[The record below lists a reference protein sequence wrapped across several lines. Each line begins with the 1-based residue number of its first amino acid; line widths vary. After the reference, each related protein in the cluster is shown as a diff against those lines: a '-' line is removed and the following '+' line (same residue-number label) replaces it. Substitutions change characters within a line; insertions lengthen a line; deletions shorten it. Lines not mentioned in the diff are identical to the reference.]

1 MPPKRTQPRAGG
13 ATQLDFLD
21 AGWPDPARFPHNA
34 TQTQVRDQVLAD
46 LRASQQPLIVTGYSS
61 LDVLIDWLAGYA
73 QAPHP
78 PAQIRLVLGHEPQP
92 QVRPTHRLP
101 DHSFGQEIA
110 DYWLERGISLY
121 LSAKMLVALDLVQQG
136 TVQVRISAQA
146 SRPIHAKIYKGD
158 TAATL
163 GSSNFSH
170 AGLGGQIEANVRF
183 TVADDPTR
191 FAETGRLAERIWE
204 LGAEYTADFMA
215 LLTALF
221 HRVTWAEALARAC
234 AEVLE
239 GTWATQYT
247 RPPQLGD
254 AAPLWPSQEQGIA
267 QAMWVL
273 EHVGSVLIADATGSG
288 KTRMGA
294 HLLRALVQRNWASGR
309 VRRDT
314 TVLICPPAVQET
326 WRAATLDTGQAV
338 NDFSEGLLSHPSSDR
353 HAELLRAL
361 RRAQVLAVD
370 EAHHFLNRWSRRTQH
385 LFAHMAD
392 YVLLFTATPINQGA
406 PDLIAIIDLLGAD
419 NFDEAVLEIFGRMF
433 TRRAD
438 PTSTLAP
445 GERVILQRAIGQFT
459 VRRTKAMLNTLIA
472 ADPARYC
479 DRTGRPCRYP
489 EHLAYHYRCDE
500 PPADRALAGQI
511 YAATLELRGLVNLRA
526 PLQLS
531 DAQRRDGVTEADYL
545 QWRLTGAQGLVRH
558 HIMAS
563 LRSSRAAVLEHIAGT
578 AAAYAHFALPGSRV
592 HPTGN
597 MLARLREIAGQ
608 PPPNLL
614 TVPVPAWLADP
625 LAHAA
630 LCAAELAIYER
641 IGVLVRQLSA
651 CRETAKAA
659 QLRGLLA
666 THRLVL
672 GFDSH
677 PITLT
682 DLRQRLGGAAG
693 LEVVIATSES
703 PQGRRR
709 VQQLTQ
715 PGSAAAGVI
724 ALCSD
729 AMAEGLNLQAAS
741 AVVHLDMPS
750 VIRLAEQRIG
760 RVDRLNSA
768 HTRVEIYWP
777 DDAPE
782 FALRADER
790 FFARHRLVTD
800 LLGANIRLPESRVV
814 TAAEVITDFQQAEAD
829 TLPVWD
835 EITDAFEPVRALL
848 APGSGLVPPA
858 VYAQIRASTARL
870 VSSVSAVT
878 AAGTWAFFAIAGTAW
893 GAPRWVYLDSP
904 QAAPITDLAAISE
917 ALRTHL
923 ATARHRDFDPAAAT
937 RLTGFLD
944 QLRRTEG
951 QLLPR
956 KKQRAL
962 QEMRTVLLRY
972 GQQARQQGDPA
983 RSAVVA
989 ELLALT
995 TPAPQD
1001 LAVDLGT
1008 LAECWLD
1015 LIRPHWY
1022 TRLQQG
1028 RPRFRPLLLKDLRAD
1043 LLATPLS
1050 TEQLQTVLDRDFW
1063 MRPLDERIVAAIIAV
1078 PAEEGA

>member
-1 MPPKRTQPRAGG
+1 MPARRPKAPADG
-13 ATQLDFLD
+13 ARQLDFLD
-21 AGWPDPARFPHNA
+21 AGWPDPARFPYNA

-46 LRASQQPLIVTGYSS
+46 LRASRQPLIVTGYSS

-73 QAPHP
+73 QAPTP
-78 PAQIRLVLGHEPQP
+78 PTQIRLVLGHEPQP

-101 DHSFGQEIA
+101 NHAFDQEIA
-110 DYWLERGISLY
+110 DYWLNRGISLY

-136 TVQVRISAQA
+136 TVQVRISAQP
-146 SRPIHAKIYKGD
+146 SRPIHAKIYQGD

-170 AGLGGQIEANVRF
+170 AGLSGQIEANVRF
-183 TVADDPTR
+183 TAADDPRR
-191 FAETGRLAERIWE
+191 FAETARLAERIWD
-204 LGAEYTADFMA
+204 LGAEYTAGFIA

-221 HRVTWAEALARAC
+221 HRVTWEEALARAC

-247 RPPQLGD
+247 RPPQVGD
-254 AAPLWPSQEQGIA
+254 APPLWPSQEQGIA

-294 HLLRALVQRNWASGR
+294 HLLRAIVQRIWTSGR
-309 VRRDT
+309 MRRDT
-314 TVLICPPAVQET
+314 TVLICPPAVQDA
-326 WRAATLDTGQAV
+326 WQAATTDTGQAV
-338 NDFSEGLLSHPSSDR
+338 ALFSEGILSHPTSER
-353 HAELLRAL
+353 QAALLQAL

-433 TRRAD
+433 RRRAD
-438 PTSTLAP
+438 PAGALSPA
-445 GERVILQRAIGQFT
+445 ERRILQRAIGQFT

-472 ADPARYC
+472 ADPDRYR
-479 DRTGRPCRYP
+479 DATGRPCRYP

-511 YAATLELRGLVNLRA
+511 FAATLELRGLVNLRA

-531 DAQRRDGVTEADYL
+531 DSQRRDGVTEADYL
-545 QWRLTGAQGLVRH
+545 QWRLMGAQGLVRH

-563 LRSSRAAVLEHIAGT
+563 LRSSRAALVEHIAGT
-578 AAAYAHFALPGSRV
+578 ATAYAQFDLPGSRA
-592 HPTGN
+592 HATGD
-597 MLARLREIAGQ
+597 MPARLRTMAGQ
-608 PPPNLL
+608 PPTNGL
-614 TVPVPAWLADP
+614 TVPVPEWLADP
-625 LAHAA
+625 AAHAA
-630 LCAAELAIYER
+630 ACQVELAVYER
-641 IGVLVRQLSA
+641 IVALVAHLSDS
-651 CRETAKAA
+651 REAAKAA
-659 QLRGLLA
+659 HLRGLLA
-666 THRLVL
+666 THGLVL

-682 DLRQRLGGAAG
+682 DLHRRLGGG
-693 LEVVIATSES
+693 ETVVVATGES
-703 PQGRRR
+703 PQGRQR
-709 VQQLTQ
+709 VQHLTQ
-715 PGSAAAGVI
+715 FGSTATGVI

-790 FFARHRLVTD
+790 FFARHRLVAD

-814 TAAEVITDFQQAEAD
+814 TTAEVITEFEQAEAD
-829 TLPVWD
+829 AVPVWD

-848 APGSGLVPPA
+848 APGAGLVPPA
-858 VYAQIRASTARL
+858 VYAQIRATTARL
-870 VSSVSAVT
+870 CSSVSAVT
-878 AAGTWAFFAIAGTAW
+878 AAGTWAFFAIAGTEW

-904 QAAPITDLAAISE
+904 QAAPVTDLALISQ
-917 ALRTHL
+917 ALRLHL
-923 ATARHRDFDPAAAT
+923 ATALHREFDPLAAT
-937 RLTGFLD
+937 LLTGFLD
-944 QLRRTEG
+944 QLRRTEA

-962 QEMRTVLLRY
+962 QEMHKILTRY
-972 GQQARQQGDPA
+972 RQQAIQQHDSA
-983 RSAVVA
+983 RSAVIA
-989 ELLALT
+989 ALLALT
-995 TPAPQD
+995 TTAPD
-1001 LAVDLGT
+1001 AMAVDLGS

-1015 LIRPHWY
+1015 LIRPQWY
-1022 TRLQQG
+1022 TRLHQG

-1050 TEQLQTVLDRDFW
+1050 TAQLQTVLDRDFW
-1063 MRPLDERIVAAIIAV
+1063 VRPLDERIVAAIIAV
-1078 PAEEGA
+1078 PAAAPL